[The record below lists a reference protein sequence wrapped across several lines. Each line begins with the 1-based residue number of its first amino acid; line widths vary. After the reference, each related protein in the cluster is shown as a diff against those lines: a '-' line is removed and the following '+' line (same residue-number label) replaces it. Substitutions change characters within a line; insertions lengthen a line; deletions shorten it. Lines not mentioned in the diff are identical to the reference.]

1 MEPIL
6 QTKKLD
12 LRYGAFQALYGI
24 DTDIFPNK
32 ITALIGPR
40 AAASPRISKRS
51 TA

>member
-24 DTDIFPNK
+24 DTDISHWTF
-32 ITALIGPR
+32 
-40 AAASPRISKRS
+40 
-51 TA
+51 

>member
-24 DTDIFPNK
+24 DTDIFPNE
-32 ITALIGPR
+32 ITALIGPNR
-40 AAASPRISKRS
+40 YEVKGD
-51 TA
+51 TLTGC